1 MKFLYP
7 QFLYAFALLAIPI
20 LIHLFNFKK
29 YKTVSFSNVRFLK
42 NIKEKSQKQSKIKH
56 LLILIS
62 RILAFSFIILAF
74 SQPYIP
80 ENKNSEKVNKYGVS
94 IFIDNSFSMDGL
106 SKNSNLL
113 DLAKTKAT
121 EIVDAYD
128 QSDDFQLLNHNFNG
142 FNQRLI
148 TKDQINKQLTNVSI
162 SANNRSLNQI
172 INRQIEA
179 LSVSDAKRKELYIIS
194 DFIGISSDISKLNL
208 DSTINITF
216 IHLENEKIDNI
227 FIDSC
232 WLATPNIQLEK
243 ENTLNVRIRKTDS
256 LIRENLSLKL
266 FINEQ
271 QVSLNNFDLENE
283 KIIEVNFVSNQL
295 NWNKGVVKIQ
305 DYPITFDDNYY
316 ISFQVKEHI
325 NILNIFE
332 KEFSKSLNK
341 LFNNDTYFKFNN
353 VNIDKLSFN
362 QLEQYDLIILDQ
374 IELLSSGVINSL
386 KNYVGN
392 GGSLLIF
399 PSVNMDIKRFNE
411 LNNSLNI
418 DNYLAKSDGIELT
431 NLNYKHRIFEAV
443 FESKN
448 DNLNFPKVKSYFQIE
463 NSKNNTS
470 SYIDFINKSSFINQY
485 NYKNGKV
492 ILSSVG
498 LDKEFGDFTKHAIF
512 VPLMYNIAS
521 NSGGIQKLSYEVGAE
536 KIETNIKLNQSKVLI
551 KNDVFEFIP
560 LIQQKSIWINDQIT
574 KDGHYNLFDKDSIVS
589 VLSFNYNRNDSKLI
603 EVDNEEF
610 KNKLRSNFEFRTLK
624 NISENL
630 TNKILSINQGFSLW
644 EICIA
649 LSVLLLAIETLLL
662 KLK

>member
-1 MKFLYP
+1 MFY
-7 QFLYAFALLAIPI
+7 Q
-20 LIHLFNFKK
+20 
-29 YKTVSFSNVRFLK
+29 
-42 NIKEKSQKQSKIKH
+42 
-56 LLILIS
+56 
-62 RILAFSFIILAF
+62 
-74 SQPYIP
+74 
-80 ENKNSEKVNKYGVS
+80 
-94 IFIDNSFSMDGL
+94 
-106 SKNSNLL
+106 
-113 DLAKTKAT
+113 
-121 EIVDAYD
+121 
-128 QSDDFQLLNHNFNG
+128 
-142 FNQRLI
+142 
-148 TKDQINKQLTNVSI
+148 
-162 SANNRSLNQI
+162 
-172 INRQIEA
+172 
-179 LSVSDAKRKELYIIS
+179 DAKRKELYIIS
-194 DFIGISSDISKLNL
+194 DFIGISSDLSKLNL
-208 DSTINITF
+208 DSTINVTF
-216 IHLENEKIDNI
+216 IHLENEKIANV

-243 ENTLNVRIRKTDS
+243 ENTLNVRIKKTDS
-256 LIRENLSLKL
+256 LLRENLSLKL

-353 VNIDKLSFN
+353 VNINKLSFN

-399 PSVNMDIKRFNE
+399 PSVNMDIKIFNE

-418 DNYLAKSDGIELT
+418 DNYLAKSHGIELT

-560 LIQQKSIWINDQIT
+560 LTQQKSIWINDQIT

-589 VLSFNYNRNDSKLI
+589 VLSFNYNRSDSKLI
-603 EVDNEEF
+603 EVENEEF

-644 EICIA
+644 EICIV